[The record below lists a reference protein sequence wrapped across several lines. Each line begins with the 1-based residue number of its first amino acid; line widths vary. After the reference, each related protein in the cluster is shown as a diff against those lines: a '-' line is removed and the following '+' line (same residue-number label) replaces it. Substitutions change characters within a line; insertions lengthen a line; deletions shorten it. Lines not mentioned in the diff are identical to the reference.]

1 MTIKQIPAAP
11 QARPRDGVRCD
22 IAPSA
27 LERWNPSLMA
37 AEDGEG
43 ENTISIM
50 DPIGFDLWGDGV
62 TAKRIQQ
69 DLRAIGNQDVTV
81 LINSPG
87 GNVFEGL
94 AIYNLLR
101 QHKGHVTTKVI
112 GLAASAASFIAQAG
126 DDRQIARAAF
136 LMVHNSWVCTC
147 GNRHDLRAIAD
158 WLEPFDLT
166 LADIYVAR
174 TGLGLD
180 DVIDALDAETW
191 IGGSEAVK
199 AGWCD
204 NLFSGDDVR
213 ESADNRHT
221 DIVAARKLDVILARA
236 GVPRSER
243 RSLMQD
249 LKTGTPSAAGPG
261 THDATDTQAETA
273 AVAEMRALLE
283 RLSPSQPA

>member
-1 MTIKQIPAAP
+1 MTIKNIPAAP

-37 AEDGEG
+37 EATDED
-43 ENTISIM
+43 NTISIM
-50 DPIGFDLWGDGV
+50 DPIGFDIWGDGV

-174 TGLGLD
+174 TGLALD
-180 DVIDALDAETW
+180 QVTDALDAETW

-204 NLFSGDDVR
+204 NLFSGDYVH

-221 DIVAARKLDVILARA
+221 DTLAARKLDVILARA

-243 RSLMQD
+243 RALVHD
-249 LKTGTPSAAGPG
+249 LKTGTPSAAGTG
-261 THDATDTQAETA
+261 THDAADLAETA
-273 AVAEMRALLE
+273 AVAELRALLD
-283 RLSPSQPA
+283 RLSPSQAA